1 MNIINLTPPNTVRL
15 TAEETQLLDL
25 WHTCGLGVV
34 LEKAHGIDPI
44 LLYLQQAPVS
54 TEPSRLASNLSGP
67 YHRIIKRGLWRSALN
82 QLPLGDAQSFIWVF
96 RNIPYETLLRLI
108 KVTLSGQYTGP
119 KYQPSVYGPKHP
131 TFAKHE
137 AAWAKHCTL
146 LALEGFPLHVGHRSN
161 RATEWLSSYESL
173 ECRFAGAPILVR
185 MRKSVLRLA
194 NRGHHDLFE
203 ALGKTAMKVK
213 PKTAGARKYMSLK
226 GFDRLS
232 MMRHHAYRSKDAD

>member
-1 MNIINLTPPNTVRL
+1 M
-15 TAEETQLLDL
+15 
-25 WHTCGLGVV
+25 GL
-34 LEKAHGIDPI
+34 
-44 LLYLQQAPVS
+44 
-54 TEPSRLASNLSGP
+54 
-67 YHRIIKRGLWRSALN
+67 RG
-82 QLPLGDAQSFIWVF
+82 
-96 RNIPYETLLRLI
+96 
-108 KVTLSGQYTGP
+108 
-119 KYQPSVYGPKHP
+119 
-131 TFAKHE
+131 
-137 AAWAKHCTL
+137 AKHCTL